1 MTFGIDTVV
10 NEWHTFACARGRGKT
25 GVTADRDK
33 IEFRLFNSSSI
44 FNITLRE
51 ELFSL
56 PKKKTKHVVLSWFHG
71 ASHLSQVPWREVEGH
86 YSPFFLFNLTFFP
99 SGKANQKKRTWYWK
113 LEINRICADRPSI
126 KVTQLTELLFEVIKA
141 IFIIE
146 VIKAIFIIALLISM
160 FGAELYTNWLPPI
173 NRLRDFF
180 LWHHAILQIAEFVVT
195 LNTFPDFEIV
205 FASCIEFKK
214 RGVLEKINLFRV
226 CKLKYQ
232 NPLWSLWILCCKDHL
247 RYTCDACWFLK
258 GSWLFSS
265 CLP

>member
-25 GVTADRDK
+25 GVMADRDK

-113 LEINRICADRPSI
+113 LEINRICAAYTLDQGHSTYWTTVWNNQSNLHHRPSYQH
-126 KVTQLTELLFEVIKA
+126 VWCR
-141 IFIIE
+141 II
-146 VIKAIFIIALLISM
+146 
-160 FGAELYTNWLPPI
+160 Y
-173 NRLRDFF
+173 
-180 LWHHAILQIAEFVVT
+180 
-195 LNTFPDFEIV
+195 
-205 FASCIEFKK
+205 
-214 RGVLEKINLFRV
+214 
-226 CKLKYQ
+226 
-232 NPLWSLWILCCKDHL
+232 
-247 RYTCDACWFLK
+247 
-258 GSWLFSS
+258 
-265 CLP
+265 

>member
-1 MTFGIDTVV
+1 VL
-10 NEWHTFACARGRGKT
+10 
-25 GVTADRDK
+25 VTWLK
-33 IEFRLFNSSSI
+33 FLGEKLKVTIP
-44 FNITLRE
+44 
-51 ELFSL
+51 LFSL
-56 PKKKTKHVVLSWFHG
+56 LTWH
-71 ASHLSQVPWREVEGH
+71 
-86 YSPFFLFNLTFFP
+86 FFLP
-99 SGKANQKKRTWYWK
+99 EKRSKRSERNTGNSK
-113 LEINRICADRPSI
+113 STEFVLHRPSI
-126 KVTQLTELLFEVIKA
+126 KVTQLTELLFEI
-141 IFIIE
+141 
-146 VIKAIFIIALLISM
+146 IKAIFIIALLISM

-173 NRLRDFF
+173 NRPRDFF